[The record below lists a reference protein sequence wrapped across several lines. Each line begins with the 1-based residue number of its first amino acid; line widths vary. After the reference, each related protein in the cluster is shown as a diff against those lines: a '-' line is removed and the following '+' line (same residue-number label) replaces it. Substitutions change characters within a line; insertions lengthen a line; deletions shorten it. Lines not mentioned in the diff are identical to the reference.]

1 MDFEAT
7 LATIASYIPE
17 DLDVES
23 ALSGIANYIPTE
35 VSFVGMMQF
44 LLVFVAGS
52 LLLSILGRLLL
63 GRRSSLNHSLSSVI
77 GILFVYAVTI
87 VVYTFKPWNLNN
99 FLSPLPFVDF
109 FWEYIVIFSF
119 EVATIPEI
127 CHEVLSII
135 ILAFLVNLLDCIIPK
150 GKSILNWYLFRFI
163 TVIIS
168 MGLHYLFNWA
178 SVMFLPGVLVSYAP
192 VILLVILFAS
202 LFAGILSL
210 FLGLVLTV
218 TSPVLGGIYTFF
230 FSNLIGKQ
238 LSKAIFSSAIICV
251 IVYLIGYFDF
261 YAISISVA
269 SLLSYI
275 PLAIVLLLLWYL
287 VGHIL

>member
-17 DLDVES
+17 DLDVEE

-35 VSFVGMMQF
+35 VSFTGMMEF
-44 LLVFVAGS
+44 LLFFVAGS
-52 LLLSILGRLLL
+52 LLLSVLGRLLL
-63 GRRSSLNHSLSSVI
+63 GRRSSLNHSLSSVM
-77 GILFVYAVTI
+77 GIFFVYAATI

-99 FLSPLPFVDF
+99 FLSPLPFIDF
-109 FWEYIVIFSF
+109 FWEYIVVFSF

-150 GKSILNWYLFRFI
+150 GKSILGWYLLRFL
-163 TVIIS
+163 TVILS
-168 MGLHYLFNWA
+168 MGLHYLVNWA
-178 SVMFLPGVLVSYAP
+178 SVMFLPGVLVTYAP
-192 VILLVILFAS
+192 IILLVILFGS

-218 TSPVLGGIYTFF
+218 TSPILGGIYTFF
-230 FSNLIGKQ
+230 FSNIIGKQ
-238 LSKAIFSSAIICV
+238 LSKAIFSSAIICA
-251 IVYLIGYFDF
+251 IVYLIGYFDY

-269 SLLSYI
+269 SLLAYI

-287 VGHIL
+287 IGHIL